1 MTDIQRQTNE
11 TNVTVLLN
19 AAPSGGASVRA
30 ATTDPF
36 LDHMLVVLGR
46 YAGFDLT
53 VDAAGDLRHHLV
65 EDVAITL
72 GAALRDETPAACQRY
87 GDFTVVMDEAMV
99 QVALDLGGR
108 FYYQGPLPSGL
119 YDHFLRSLAENARMN
134 LHVRVL
140 RGTDRHHVI
149 EAGFKALGLALRHA
163 LAPGDTVFSTKGSVR
178 LERRTAR

>member
-1 MTDIQRQTNE
+1 MTDIQRQTKE
-11 TNVTVLLN
+11 TDVTVRLDAL
-19 AAPSGGASVRA
+19 PGGGASVRA

-53 VDAAGDLRHHLV
+53 VDASGDLRHHLV

-72 GAALRDETPAACQRY
+72 GVALRDETPATCQRY
-87 GDFTVVMDEAMV
+87 GDCTVVMDEAMV

-119 YDHFLRSLAENARMN
+119 YDHFLRSLAENAGMT

-140 RGTDRHHVI
+140 RGSDKHHVV
-149 EAGFKALGLALRHA
+149 EAGFKAVGLALRRA
-163 LAPGDTVFSTKGSVR
+163 LAPGDGVFSTKGAVR
-178 LERRTAR
+178 LERRTAP